1 MTLFEDLINS
11 KIKELEELKQN
22 ILITIETRI
31 RKEADAA
38 LSKFSTQISNV
49 ESEVTLEKERIL
61 YDAVVEARKKLAE
74 TYEQLLRDL
83 IETIYDKV
91 DKERTSEKYVKFLT
105 SIIENSVNYVQSKD
119 VIIYTSPKDRG
130 VVETIARSLGLS
142 GMVAEKD
149 IRGGVIVAARDGS
162 ITVDYSLETL
172 LANKLDDLKHLLYL
186 ETV

>member
-1 MTLFEDLINS
+1 MSLFEDLINS
-11 KIKELEELKQN
+11 KIRELEELKQN
-22 ILITIETRI
+22 LLINIETKI
-31 RKEADAA
+31 RREADAA
-38 LSKFSTQISNV
+38 LSRFSTQISSV

-61 YDAVVEARKKLAE
+61 YDAVVEARRKLAE
-74 TYEQLLRDL
+74 TYEQLLKDL
-83 IETIYDKV
+83 IEAIYDKV

-105 SIIENSVNYVQSKD
+105 SIIENAVNYVQSKD

-130 VVETIARSLGLS
+130 VVEAIARSLGLS

-149 IRGGVIVAARDGS
+149 IRGGVIVTTRDGS

-172 LANKLDDLKHLLYL
+172 LVNKLDDLKHLLYL

>member
-1 MTLFEDLINS
+1 MSLFEDLINS

-38 LSKFSTQISNV
+38 LSKFSAQISSV

-61 YDAVVEARKKLAE
+61 YDAVVETRKKLAE

-83 IETIYDKV
+83 IEAIYDKV
-91 DKERTSEKYVKFLT
+91 DKERTSGKYVKFLT
-105 SIIENSVNYVQSKD
+105 LIIENAINYVQSKD

-130 VVETIARSLGLS
+130 VVEAIARSLGLS
-142 GMVAEKD
+142 GIVAEKD
-149 IRGGVIVAARDGS
+149 IRGGVIVTTRDGS

-172 LANKLDDLKHLLYL
+172 LANKLDDLKRLLYS